1 MNEQSAKVIG
11 EQIGTS
17 VGELAVA
24 IGVILQVLKHQPG
37 FDVEDFNSRIQSAID
52 DVSAREED
60 KRPLT
65 VSILEA
71 TL

>member
-17 VGELAVA
+17 VGELSVA
-24 IGVILQVLKHQPG
+24 IGVIVQVLKHQPG
-37 FDVEDFNSRIQSAID
+37 FDVDDFNSRIQSAID
-52 DVSAREED
+52 ELSARKED
-60 KRPLT
+60 ERPLM
-65 VSILEA
+65 VSILKT